1 MSLSVLQYCYNTLLI
16 IAYTSVISFAGCMT
30 LMRRQEVG
38 IPMIGLFLFFLLDT
52 IVIDLT
58 EFIPEFSAWYNQLFL
73 STPSIKTVIYLGLAF
88 FSMYSYSALKNNP
101 IAPFHGVVVIL
112 LGLWYIFVPM
122 LQLDAVEVYLYYIIY
137 QIFII
142 CACIYALRDIPKC
155 GLFTKDHQKFLKTTM
170 IVTIVF
176 SVFIIAED
184 TYVIFFVDNYSEGN
198 IHIYDRNRCE
208 DILRLTYTVMFYVL
222 FLRFLRTGWLSLPK
236 DVLPGHENNTDAG
249 VSAADVEQVL
259 IHAPT
264 PLERQNEEYKMLKF
278 AQQLYLT
285 ERELEVFSLVLKG
298 MNNQEISDALTVSM
312 GTVKAHVHNIYQ
324 KADVTRRYE
333 LIRLYEAFE
342 LPDTSGDT

>member
-16 IAYTSVISFAGCMT
+16 IAYTSVIAFAGCMT

-58 EFIPEFSAWYNQLFL
+58 EFNPEFSAWYNQLFL

-101 IAPFHGVVVIL
+101 ISPFHGVIVIL

-122 LQLDAVEVYLYYIIY
+122 LKQGAVEAYLYYIIY
-137 QIFII
+137 QVFII
-142 CACIYALRDIPKC
+142 CACIYALLDIPRC
-155 GLFTKDHQKFLKTTM
+155 GLFTAEHQKFLKMTM

-176 SVFIIAED
+176 SVLIMVED
-184 TYVIFFVDNYSEGN
+184 TYVIFYVDNYSEGN

-208 DILRLTYTVMFYVL
+208 DILRLVYTAMFYML

-236 DVLPGHENNTDAG
+236 DVNPCSE
-249 VSAADVEQVL
+249 AASDGEEPAEAAEHVL
-259 IHAPT
+259 MPASV
-264 PLERQNEEYKMLKF
+264 LSKKQEEEYKKLKF

-285 ERELEVFSLVLKG
+285 ERELEVFSLVMKG

-342 LPDTSGDT
+342 PEAKA